1 MSHQYSRREILRG
14 APTCA
19 ALAMVMLSAAPRM
32 ALGQQ
37 KATKAMVQYQDSPK
51 AGHQCSSCSNFVSPN
66 SCKVV
71 AGAVSPHGWCAIW
84 TPKSA

>member
-1 MSHQYSRREILRG
+1 MSYECSRREVLRR

-19 ALAMVMLSAAPRM
+19 ALARVMLSAGPRA

-51 AGHQCSSCSNFVSPN
+51 AGHQCSSCSNFVSPS

-71 AGAVSPHGWCAIW
+71 SGTVSPRGWCAIW